1 MRWPVDRPHG
11 WNAGLT
17 DPGPGRGELQ
27 VMSVES
33 RGQPDAGW
41 LAANATNASIIGLL
55 HHSPVFLLL
64 E

>member
-17 DPGPGRGELQ
+17 NPGPGRGELQ

-41 LAANATNASIIGLL
+41 LAATVLYILI
-55 HHSPVFLLL
+55 
-64 E
+64 